1 MIESE
6 KRLHSLTTREGDWF
20 LDELSGVTEN
30 MLEYVNLNQIKH
42 LSSDVSDRGDEGDSK
57 VTLAPA
63 LKEVI
68 NGVHKVYASLQVRF
82 LCFKLLAFMQMHV
95 RLWLVLRQFAFM
107 HQLIIVLSNGL
118 CAHGRMRRQVP
129 VQLPN

>member
-1 MIESE
+1 MVESE

-68 NGVHKVYASLQVRF
+68 NGVHKVYASLQVRI
-82 LCFKLLAFMQMHV
+82 LWFKLLACMQMYV
-95 RLWLVLRQFAFM
+95 RLRLVLRQWLVCLHA
-107 HQLIIVLSNGL
+107 S
-118 CAHGRMRRQVP
+118 A
-129 VQLPN
+129 

>member
-1 MIESE
+1 MVESE

-82 LCFKLLAFMQMHV
+82 LCFKLLAFM
-95 RLWLVLRQFAFM
+95 
-107 HQLIIVLSNGL
+107 
-118 CAHGRMRRQVP
+118 
-129 VQLPN
+129 